1 MSKTHTIITIGR
13 QFGSGGREIGK
24 RLQMNWELSF
34 MIKNCCHGQQRTV
47 RYAKSFLRHMMKNR
61 RTVFSIHW

>member
-24 RLQMNWELSF
+24 RL

>member
-1 MSKTHTIITIGR
+1 MNKTHTIITIGR

-24 RLQMNWELSF
+24 RLADNWELSF

>member
-13 QFGSGGREIGK
+13 QFGSGGREIGNVW
-24 RLQMNWELSF
+24 QMNWELSF